1 MSMQDKCIS
10 LKTLTQLCRT
20 YIFVSNCCC
29 KTAQIYYLP
38 VLEVRGLRKVSPDQ
52 NQGVAELC
60 SLREALQED
69 PPRPL
74 PASRGHTQARVA
86 TPPSRPSG
94 ARPPPSLPTALLFY
108 LPIAPGPPGS
118 PACLSQ
124 LTGARRSTCNP
135 DCVDPP
141 CAQGWSH
148 LRGEQRLLCPPQ
160 PPCFNVPSIQSFM

>member
-1 MSMQDKCIS
+1 MFLQDKCIS

-38 VLEVRGLRKVSPDQ
+38 VLEVRSLRKVSLDQ

-86 TPPSRPSG
+86 TPPSRALG
-94 ARPPPSLPTALLFY
+94 GPPSTLAPHGSAILPSDCPRPTWFT
-108 LPIAPGPPGS
+108 
-118 PACLSQ
+118 CLSQ
-124 LTGARRSTCNP
+124 SADWCTSF
-135 DCVDPP
+135 
-141 CAQGWSH
+141 H
-148 LRGEQRLLCPPQ
+148 LQ
-160 PPCFNVPSIQSFM
+160 P